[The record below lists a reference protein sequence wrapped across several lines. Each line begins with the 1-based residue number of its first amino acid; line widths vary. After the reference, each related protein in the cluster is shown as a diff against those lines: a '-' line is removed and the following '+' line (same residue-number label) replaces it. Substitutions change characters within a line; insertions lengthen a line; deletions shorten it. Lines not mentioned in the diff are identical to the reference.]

1 MCQWSLTWEGRIFN
15 KSCAQLW
22 SECHVLKKTAKSL
35 QMAKSKAIKAV
46 CYNAVKNAEKTSEK
60 VILIDRLCD
69 KRVEKNI
76 CKNFHQVWSH
86 HVLWKLLIKCV
97 RKYRLRDKRVKT
109 KLSKKCSSHF
119 KPSSA
124 LRAKRAVT
132 ATYVI
137 NQLWWYDTMA
147 VVWVITYIVII
158 HMGMPSCALR
168 AKRAVTASINQ
179 FLWYE
184 IGETNQLKVW
194 HFLTNFLAANQQGR
208 FCKR

>member
-1 MCQWSLTWEGRIFN
+1 
-15 KSCAQLW
+15 
-22 SECHVLKKTAKSL
+22 
-35 QMAKSKAIKAV
+35 MAKSKAIKAV
-46 CYNAVKNAEKTSEK
+46 CYNALKTAEKTSEK

-97 RKYRLRDKRVKT
+97 RKYRLRNKRVKT

-158 HMGMPSCALR
+158 HMGMPSCALQ
-168 AKRAVTASINQ
+168 AKWAVTASIIQ
-179 FLWYE
+179 FYG
-184 IGETNQLKVW
+184 IGELVVDGLGISQY
-194 HFLTNFLAANQQGR
+194 GR
-208 FCKR
+208 TVNYLVLQFYRTAVNRKIRPCRPYFTAVPDRTFMVVDVHAYT